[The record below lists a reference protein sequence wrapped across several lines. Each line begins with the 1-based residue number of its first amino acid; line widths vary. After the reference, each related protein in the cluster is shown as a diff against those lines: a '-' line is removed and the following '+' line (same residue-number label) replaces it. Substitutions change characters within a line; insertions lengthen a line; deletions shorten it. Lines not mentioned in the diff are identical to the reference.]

1 MWALKNSV
9 LVSMSTVYLNFDRRE
24 TRLETVV
31 LVSRVCKNLSNTL
44 LHTFLKR
51 VKLHYKS
58 LYIPPMNTVPQGGQ
72 TESLCEGNGGMW
84 SLEISAGLWSHG
96 HHSQEFSAWRT
107 FSATCCSSGHVHFV
121 MLRVKTRNNAIRASS
136 FCPAIIATI
145 IIKAIIVLI
154 FYSTCYHSNFIY
166 WPLDPSHHHCD
177 PVHPPPRPPSL
188 GALLV
193 LL

>member
-84 SLEISAGLWSHG
+84 SLEISAGRLVLFSLVPWSSQSGVQRLKNVLCHLLQLWARAFRDVACENP
-96 HHSQEFSAWRT
+96 QQ
-107 FSATCCSSGHVHFV
+107 
-121 MLRVKTRNNAIRASS
+121 RNQS
-136 FCPAIIATI
+136 
-145 IIKAIIVLI
+145 IIVL
-154 FYSTCYHSNFIY
+154 SSNNSNNHY
-166 WPLDPSHHHCD
+166 
-177 PVHPPPRPPSL
+177 
-188 GALLV
+188 
-193 LL
+193 